1 MSTGEE
7 KMTAPKQLEV
17 VPMVE
22 PEVVRQMR
30 ELSALGWGSK
40 RIAQELGV
48 ARNTVKRYLRGGGEA
63 ETQVR
68 PGARRLDADARAE
81 AKQLFVTVAEGNA
94 VVVAQELA
102 TRGIEAS
109 VRTVQRAVEDERH
122 AKIAADVATVR
133 YETAPGQQMQI
144 DFGEKRVWIGGVLVR
159 VFLLAAVLG
168 YSRRIFVRAF
178 LAERGDD
185 WREGVAAAFERFGGV
200 PSTLLIDNAR
210 PLVSHRDRK
219 TQTVTIHPAFAA
231 FCKDWDV
238 VPRACMPYRARTKGK
253 VESGVKY
260 VKRNA
265 LAGRRFKSFA
275 DLERHLDA
283 WMVDADR
290 RIHGTTRERPIER
303 FERDEAAALQALPER
318 PRPAREQRLQRRVGN
333 DAFVHVDTVRYSVPH
348 RFVRE
353 HVEVAVGDAVVRIF
367 RGAMVIAEHTRS
379 REPHAVLADSAHFDG
394 LWRSRSTEFEATE
407 LAVDAEV
414 ETFGRSLDDY
424 AAVVGGEVWR

>member
-1 MSTGEE
+1 
-7 KMTAPKQLEV
+7 
-17 VPMVE
+17 MVE

-30 ELSALGWGSK
+30 ELSAMGWGSK

-48 ARNTVKRYLRGGGEA
+48 ARNTVKRYLRHGAEA
-63 ETQVR
+63 EIQVR
-68 PGARRLDADARAE
+68 PKARRLDADARAE

-109 VRTVQRAVEDERH
+109 VRTIQRAVEDERR
-122 AKIAADVATVR
+122 AKVAADVATVR
-133 YETAPGQQMQI
+133 YETAPGQQMQV
-144 DFGEKRVWIGGVLVR
+144 DFGEKRVSIAGVLVK

-185 WREGVAAAFERFGGV
+185 WREGIAAAFEHFGGV
-200 PSTLLIDNAR
+200 PRTLLIDNAR
-210 PLVSHRDRK
+210 PLVSDRDRE
-219 TQTVTIHPAFAA
+219 TQTVTLHPAFAA

-265 LAGRRFKSFA
+265 LAGRRFASFA
-275 DLERHLDA
+275 ELERHLEA
-283 WMVDADR
+283 WTLDADR
-290 RIHGTTRERPIER
+290 RVHGTTHERPTDR
-303 FERDEAAALQALPER
+303 FEREETAALRPLPER
-318 PRPAREQRLQRRVGN
+318 PRPAREQRLRRRVGN

-353 HVEVAVGDAVVRIF
+353 HVEIAVGDAIVRVF
-367 RGAMVIAEHTRS
+367 RGTEVIAEHARS
-379 REPHAVLADSAHFDG
+379 REPYAVVADSTHFDG
-394 LWRSRSTEFEATE
+394 LWRAPSVARSEPEPADQ
-407 LAVDAEV
+407 AAV
-414 ETFGRSLDDY
+414 ETFGRTLDDY
-424 AAVVGGEVWR
+424 AAIVGGEAWR